1 MLKPTKN
8 IFFSLKVAL
17 TAVITALSCAASYAS
32 DTWSTE
38 REKAKSMITVE
49 KLAREV
55 SFLTDSICQG
65 RASGTKG
72 AMEAAQWVRR
82 KFQDAGLMD
91 MTGTWSQGFRIS
103 QGQAHTGRNIIGML
117 PGSRSIPCDRYII
130 VGAHYDHIGTLDGKM
145 YPGADSNASG
155 VTAVTSLAEMFGAMR
170 QMGKIYDSHIIF
182 VAFDANEFS
191 LRGSEALWEMIEG
204 EELRN
209 PLNGKTITKDKIAL
223 MVNIDQL
230 GSSLS
235 PISNGRKDYMIML
248 GTHSLGKDKRD
259 LLHRC
264 NIRDGFGMEIALDY
278 YGSKN
283 FTEIFYTLS
292 DQKVF
297 VENKKPAVLFTSGIT
312 MNNNKTWDRTENM
325 DLEIYRERICLIYH
339 WIEEML

>member
-17 TAVITALSCAASYAS
+17 TAILISLSSAAAYAS
-32 DTWSTE
+32 DTWSSE
-38 REKAKSMITVE
+38 REKAKSIITTE

-55 SFLTDSICQG
+55 SFLADSICQG
-65 RASGTKG
+65 RATGTKG
-72 AMEAAQWVRR
+72 AAEAAMWVRR
-82 KFQDAGLMD
+82 KFQDAGLVD
-91 MTGTWSQGFRIS
+91 MTGTWTQGFRVNP
-103 QGQAHTGRNIIGML
+103 GHNGRNVIGML

-155 VTAVTSLAEMFGAMR
+155 VTAVTSLAEIFGAMR

-182 VAFDANEFS
+182 VAFDANEYNMK
-191 LRGSEALWEMIEG
+191 GSEALWEMIEG
-204 EELRN
+204 GQLHN
-209 PLNGKTITKDKIAL
+209 PLNGQVITKDKITL

-230 GSSLS
+230 GSSLAPVS
-235 PISNGRKDYMIML
+235 DGRKDYMIML
-248 GTHSLGKDKRD
+248 GTHSLSRDKRD

-283 FTEIFYTLS
+283 FTDIFYTLS
-292 DQKVF
+292 DQKIF
-297 VENKKPAVLFTSGIT
+297 VDNRKPAVLFTSGIT

-325 DLEIYRERICLIYH
+325 DLEIYRKRICLIYH

>member
-17 TAVITALSCAASYAS
+17 TAILISLSSAAAYAS
-32 DTWSTE
+32 DTWSSE
-38 REKAKSMITVE
+38 REKAKSIITTE

-55 SFLTDSICQG
+55 SFLADSICQG
-65 RASGTKG
+65 RATGTKG
-72 AMEAAQWVRR
+72 AAEAAMWVRR
-82 KFQDAGLMD
+82 KFQDAGLVD
-91 MTGTWSQGFRIS
+91 MTGTWTQGFRVNP
-103 QGQAHTGRNIIGML
+103 GHNGRNVIGML

-155 VTAVTSLAEMFGAMR
+155 VTAVTSLAEIFGAMR

-182 VAFDANEFS
+182 VAFDANEYNMK
-191 LRGSEALWEMIEG
+191 GSEALWEMIEG
-204 EELRN
+204 GQLHN
-209 PLNGKTITKDKIAL
+209 PLNGQVVTKDKITL

-230 GSSLS
+230 GSSLAPVS
-235 PISNGRKDYMIML
+235 DGRKDYMIML
-248 GTHSLGKDKRD
+248 GTHSLSRDKRD

-283 FTEIFYTLS
+283 FTDIFYTLS
-292 DQKVF
+292 DQKIF
-297 VENKKPAVLFTSGIT
+297 VDNRKPAVLFTSGIT

>member
-17 TAVITALSCAASYAS
+17 TAIIIALSSAAAYAS
-32 DTWSTE
+32 DTWSSE
-38 REKAKSMITVE
+38 REKAKSIITTE

-55 SFLTDSICQG
+55 SFLADSICQG
-65 RASGTKG
+65 RATGTRG
-72 AMEAAQWVRR
+72 AAEAAMWVRR
-82 KFQDAGLMD
+82 KFQDAGLVD
-91 MTGTWSQGFRIS
+91 MTGTWTQGFRVNP
-103 QGQAHTGRNIIGML
+103 GHNGRNVIGML

-170 QMGKIYDSHIIF
+170 RMGKIYDSHIIF
-182 VAFDANEFS
+182 VAFDANEYN
-191 LRGSEALWEMIEG
+191 LRGSEALWEMIK
-204 EELRN
+204 EEKLRN
-209 PLNGKTITKDKIAL
+209 PLNGQVITKDKITL

-230 GSSLS
+230 GSSLAPVS
-235 PISNGRKDYMIML
+235 DGRKDYIIML
-248 GTHSLGKDKRD
+248 GTHSLGRDKRD
-259 LLHRC
+259 LLNRC
-264 NIRDGFGMEIALDY
+264 NIKEGFGMEIALDY

-283 FTEIFYTLS
+283 FTDIFYTLS
-292 DQKVF
+292 DQKIF
-297 VENKKPAVLFTSGIT
+297 VDNRKPAVLFTSGIT